1 MGHVVASAAYHKG
14 KRVADIPLDQGS
26 LWAAKPG
33 HFVWIGLRDPGI
45 EEFGILQKQFN
56 LHELA
61 LEDALVQHT
70 RPKLET
76 FGDALFM
83 VLYSPIRE
91 DGRLTFV
98 ETQLFAGN
106 GYVISARYGDSAPY
120 SLVRQRCEARPLLL
134 ENGEDFVLYALLGF
148 VIENYRPL
156 IESIHAELD
165 ELDKS
170 VLNRPM
176 NQVEVEKIHGLRRDL
191 LRLRRN
197 IAPIAEICQELQQLD
212 FPFIDKHMRPY
223 FRDVSIHVTRLLEDL
238 TGLRE
243 MADHTIEIGLLLESS
258 RQSLT
263 QRQFAAWA
271 AILAF
276 PTAVAG
282 IYGMNF
288 QNMPELTWHNGYY
301 LVLGVIGIGCAGL
314 FANFKRLGWL

>member
-1 MGHVVASAAYHKG
+1 MGQVVAAVAYHQGRK
-14 KRVADIPLDQGS
+14 VADIALNEGRY
-26 LWAAKPG
+26 WATQPD
-33 HFVWIGLRDPGI
+33 HFVWIGLRDPSS
-45 EEFGILQKQFN
+45 ELHALQEQFN

-61 LEDALVQHT
+61 MEDAIAQHT

-83 VLYSPIRE
+83 VVYSPIRR
-91 DGRLTFV
+91 DGRLDFV
-98 ETQLFAGN
+98 ETQLFAGK

-120 SLVRQRCEARPLLL
+120 STVRQRCEARPLLL
-134 ENGEDFVLYALLGF
+134 EHGEDFVLYALLSF

-156 IESIHAELD
+156 LDCIHGELEDIEET
-165 ELDKS
+165 
-170 VLNRPM
+170 VLGRPL
-176 NQVEVEKIHGLRRDL
+176 QQADVERIHGLRRDL
-191 LRLRRN
+191 LRLRRQV
-197 IAPIAEICQELQQLD
+197 APMAEICKELQQLE

-223 FRDVSIHVTRLLEDL
+223 FRDIAIHVNRLLEDL

-243 MADHTIEIGLLLESS
+243 MADHAIEIGLLLESS

-263 QRQFAAWA
+263 QRKFAAWA

-288 QNMPELTWHNGYY
+288 DYMPELTWHYGYFA
-301 LVLGVIGIGCAGL
+301 VLGVIGLGCAGL
-314 FANFKRLGWL
+314 FANFKRMGWL

>member
-1 MGHVVASAAYHKG
+1 MGQVVAAAAYAKG
-14 KRVADIPLDQGS
+14 KKVADIAIEEGRQ
-26 LWAAKPG
+26 WASRPG
-33 HFVWIGLRDPGI
+33 HFVWIGLRDPDSTQLTA
-45 EEFGILQKQFN
+45 LQQQFD

-61 LEDALVQHT
+61 MEDALAQHT

-83 VLYSPIRE
+83 VLYSPIQRE
-91 DGRLTFV
+91 GRIEFV
-98 ETQLFAGN
+98 ETQLFAGK

-120 SLVRQRCEARPLLL
+120 STVRQRCEARPLLL
-134 ENGEDFVLYALLGF
+134 EHGEDFVLYALLSF

-156 IESIHAELD
+156 LDSAHAELED
-165 ELDKS
+165 IEQT
-170 VLNRPM
+170 VLNCPLE
-176 NQVEVEKIHGLRRDL
+176 QADVERIHGLRRNL
-191 LRLRRN
+191 LRLRRQV
-197 IAPIAEICQELQQLD
+197 APLSEICQELQQLD

-223 FRDVSIHVTRLLEDL
+223 FRDIAIHVNRLMEDL

-243 MADHTIEIGLLLESS
+243 MADHAIEIGLLLESS

-263 QRQFAAWA
+263 QRKFAAWA

-288 QNMPELTWHNGYY
+288 QYMPELTWHYGYFG
-301 LVLGVIGIGCAGL
+301 VLGFVGLGCVAL
-314 FANFKRLGWL
+314 FANFKRMGWL